1 MEKEY
6 ETARLF
12 KNRRTTDG
20 MDTDEQQDLNQEQ
33 IAEAQN
39 NSLENSETSKSDENN
54 IESYLP
60 PKIQRAVRRF
70 SERFGLDRKE

>member
-20 MDTDEQQDLNQEQ
+20 MNTDEPLDSTQEQ

-39 NSLENSETSKSDENN
+39 SSFENSEPSKSDENN

-60 PKIQRAVRRF
+60 PRIQRAVRRF